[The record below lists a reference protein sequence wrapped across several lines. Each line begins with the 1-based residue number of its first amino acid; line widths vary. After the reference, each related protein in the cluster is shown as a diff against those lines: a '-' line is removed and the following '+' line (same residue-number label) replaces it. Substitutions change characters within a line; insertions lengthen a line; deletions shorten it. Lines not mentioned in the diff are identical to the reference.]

1 MSPAVSC
8 LVDFTAPN
16 RRKKRVRFQD
26 ELTAYDTLTSPSDL
40 QTNDA
45 LDVSPRPAALPEG
58 SAETGDGSL
67 TSYPAQTSAWITRTP
82 LTATWHLPSLPAAG
96 QGDGVNGE
104 DPAAQT
110 SGWWDRKVSSMY
122 VSAPLTV
129 LPSVQCQDAVDIM
142 LEEGLDQ
149 LPVVSQPGELVGI
162 VTLRS
167 LMTSLAVQRSLPST
181 PVGEVMCRDLCTLSR
196 DHTLLELSKKLQLH
210 GCALIVHSQRRVT
223 EQGKVAN
230 KMVVIGL
237 VTPTDLLGYI
247 VRTSLSV

>member
-1 MSPAVSC
+1 MFHDR
-8 LVDFTAPN
+8 L
-16 RRKKRVRFQD
+16 
-26 ELTAYDTLTSPSDL
+26 E
-40 QTNDA
+40 
-45 LDVSPRPAALPEG
+45 
-58 SAETGDGSL
+58 
-67 TSYPAQTSAWITRTP
+67 TSAWITRTP

-210 GCALIVHSQRRVT
+210 GCALIVHSQRR
-223 EQGKVAN
+223 E
-230 KMVVIGL
+230 
-237 VTPTDLLGYI
+237 
-247 VRTSLSV
+247 

>member
-1 MSPAVSC
+1 MA
-8 LVDFTAPN
+8 
-16 RRKKRVRFQD
+16 
-26 ELTAYDTLTSPSDL
+26 
-40 QTNDA
+40 
-45 LDVSPRPAALPEG
+45 
-58 SAETGDGSL
+58 
-67 TSYPAQTSAWITRTP
+67 PAQP
-82 LTATWHLPSLPAAG
+82 PAAG
-96 QGDGVNGE
+96 QGGGVNGRGLSGPDVWVE
-104 DPAAQT
+104 WVWLLL
-110 SGWWDRKVSSMY
+110 GWWDRKVSSMY

-210 GCALIVHSQRRVT
+210 GCALIVHSQRR
-223 EQGKVAN
+223 E
-230 KMVVIGL
+230 
-237 VTPTDLLGYI
+237 
-247 VRTSLSV
+247 